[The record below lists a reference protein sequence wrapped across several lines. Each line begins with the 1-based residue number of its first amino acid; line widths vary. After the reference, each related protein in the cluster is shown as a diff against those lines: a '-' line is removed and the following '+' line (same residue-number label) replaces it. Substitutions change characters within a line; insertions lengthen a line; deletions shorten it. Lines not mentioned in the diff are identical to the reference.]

1 MVYDNFCMKNL
12 LVDFLTEIVRY
23 GTDKRTL

>member
-1 MVYDNFCMKNL
+1 MVHDNFRMENL
-12 LVDFLTEIVRY
+12 LVDFLTEIVRH